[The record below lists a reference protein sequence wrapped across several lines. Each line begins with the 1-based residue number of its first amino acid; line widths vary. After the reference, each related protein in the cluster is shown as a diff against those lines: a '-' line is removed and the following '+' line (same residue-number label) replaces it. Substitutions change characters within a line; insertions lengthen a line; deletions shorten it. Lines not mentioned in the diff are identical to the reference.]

1 MLLTFKVFGK
11 LVQLNMHRNDQ
22 IVPPG
27 FKKWKNKTKGVTEKM
42 SELETSNSCFHIY
55 EDYFRSAAFNI
66 CQEHGLVSNIVPKI
80 IYYKNVTFNLYFSLF
95 NI

>member
-22 IVPPG
+22 IVSPD
-27 FKKWKNKTKGVTEKM
+27 FEEWKNKTKGVTEKM

-55 EDYFRSAAFNI
+55 EDDYFRSAAFNI
-66 CQEHGLVSNIVPKI
+66 CQEHGLVSNIVKI
-80 IYYKNVTFNLYFSLF
+80 NFYNVTFNLYFSLF